1 VFNLEGKV
9 ALVTGGTRGI
19 GLAIAKLFKNL
30 GAKVIITGRN
40 KEKLKFLEEKEGFIS
55 YKCDISN
62 KEEVEDTIKDI
73 LEKEKK
79 IDILVNNAGITKDAL
94 FVRMKDEDFEE
105 VVKVNLLGTFYV
117 TKRVL
122 PSMVKQ
128 KYGRIVNISSV
139 VGLMGNAGQVNYS
152 ASKAGLLGLTKSLA
166 KEFGSRGITVN
177 AIAPGFIQT
186 EMTHVLSED
195 VIKNFMDIIP
205 LKRAGNPEDVAKA
218 VLFLASD
225 FAGYITGQVINVDGG
240 MVMQ

>member
-139 VGLMGNAGQVNYS
+139 VGLMGNIGQVNYASTKS
-152 ASKAGLLGLTKSLA
+152 ALIGFVKSLA
-166 KEFGSRGITVN
+166 KEYGRKNILINNV
-177 AIAPGFIQT
+177 APGFIET
-186 EMTHVLSED
+186 DMTAKIPEK
-195 VIKNFMDIIP
+195 IKESILNNIP
-205 LKRAGNPEDVAKA
+205 LRRYGKPEEVAYLVA
-218 VLFLASD
+218 FLVSD
-225 FAGYITGQVINVDGG
+225 LNTYITGQTILIDGG
-240 MVMQ
+240 LY